1 LKTLGNFVLRIWG
14 RPFCLLPPFT
24 ARWILRCR
32 EEDEDEEDD
41 DGEQLLMVVVAVVAT
56 PCGEGRSELMR

>member
-1 LKTLGNFVLRIWG
+1 LCREFGED
-14 RPFCLLPPFT
+14 PFAPAPT
-24 ARWILRCR
+24 ARWIRLCH

>member
-1 LKTLGNFVLRIWG
+1 VLRIWG

-24 ARWILRCR
+24 ARWIRRCR

-56 PCGEGRSELMR
+56 PCGE